1 MTLTVSERE
10 KFIRQV
16 SDGGGLSLSS
26 NQIRKAAIKHKTLD
40 LPLTHEAALQS
51 LGAHLRT
58 LTEIHRPVAFALRN
72 PTAATA
78 VHRAMRPG
86 CACSRCTT
94 HTNKK
99 TAPMHES
106 PNLRIEAVQPTT
118 Y

>member
-16 SDGGGLSLSS
+16 SDGDGLRVSS
-26 NQIRKAAIKHKTLD
+26 NQIRKAAIKHKKLD
-40 LPLTHEAALQS
+40 LPLTHEAARQS
-51 LGAHLRT
+51 IGEHLRT
-58 LTEIHRPVAFALRN
+58 LTAINRPVAFALRN

-78 VHRAMRPG
+78 VHRAMNPG
-86 CACSRCTT
+86 CTCSRCTT

-99 TAPMHES
+99 TAPMHKS
-106 PNLRIEAVQPTT
+106 PNHRIEAIQPTT